1 MITEGLQSVAACAFD
16 HAGRPVAAFSA
27 TRREDRPN
35 TALPTLVD
43 AVRGAARQLTQAL
56 SGRAP
61 DGWFVPREQS

>member
-1 MITEGLQSVAACAFD
+1 
-16 HAGRPVAAFSA
+16 
-27 TRREDRPN
+27 
-35 TALPTLVD
+35 LVD